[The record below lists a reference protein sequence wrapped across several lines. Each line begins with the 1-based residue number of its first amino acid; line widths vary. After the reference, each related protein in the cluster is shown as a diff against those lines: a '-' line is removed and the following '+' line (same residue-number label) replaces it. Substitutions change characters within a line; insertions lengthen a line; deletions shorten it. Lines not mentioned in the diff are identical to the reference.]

1 MLAPV
6 LDSLDGFET
15 LIDIQR
21 AQARLAAL
29 EASAL
34 VAVAGAA
41 RDVLEVRVPHIDG
54 RPDRTL
60 HIEDAVAEEV
70 AAAMRIAP
78 RTARTKIDAARQ
90 LVGPLAPMHAEL
102 LAGRIT
108 SGHAAAIAREAGRL
122 PRAIDGEDDDAYAE
136 HCRQLLDRVLPF
148 ALTHTPGET
157 ARRARGVIARI
168 DPDGTERR
176 RKQATVH
183 EDVTVWD
190 EVDGQSVL
198 SARMSTPDA
207 YVLLAAI
214 NALAQDDRFVAPN
227 TCTAAQRRVE
237 ALKALVLTHATSESD
252 DEVIASARTTA
263 HIGVVVPLETM
274 LGLSDEPALLTG
286 SGPINASAAREVV
299 ANCGVDSTMYRLVVD
314 PDGTLLDLGR
324 QRYEVSDAQRAF
336 VAARDVTC
344 RFPGCAARA
353 IACQMDHAVPW
364 DDGGRTDAQNL
375 GALCARHHQLKTHAG
390 WEILESAPDGSC
402 TWLSPLGRDYQR
414 EPAFATA

>member
-1 MLAPV
+1 MLDRLV
-6 LDSLDGFET
+6 
-15 LIDIQR
+15 DIQR
-21 AQARLAAL
+21 QQARLAAL

-34 VAVAGAA
+34 VAAAGAV
-41 RDVLEVRVPHIDG
+41 REVLEVSVPHIDG
-54 RPDRTL
+54 RPDRLL
-60 HIEDAVAEEV
+60 HIEDAVAEEI

-90 LVGPLAPMHAEL
+90 LVGPLSPAHHEL
-102 LAGRIT
+102 MTGRIT

-122 PRAIDGEDDDAYAE
+122 PRAIDGQDDAEYE
-136 HCRQLLDRVLPF
+136 QQCRKLLERVLPY

-157 ARRARGVIARI
+157 ARKARGLIARI
-168 DPDGTERR
+168 DPDGASRR
-176 RKQATVH
+176 REQAKIH

-190 EVDGQSVL
+190 DVDGQSVL

-214 NALAQDDRFVAPN
+214 NALAQDDRFGAPE
-227 TCTAAQRRVE
+227 TCTAGQRRVD
-237 ALKALVLTHATSESD
+237 ALKALVLTHAANEAD
-252 DEVIASARTTA
+252 GEVIASARTTA
-263 HIGVVVPLETM
+263 HIGVVVPLEAM
-274 LGLSDEPALLTG
+274 LGLSDDPALLPG
-286 SGPINASAAREVV
+286 SGPISASAAREVI
-299 ANCGVDSTMYRLVVD
+299 AHCGVDSTMYRLVVD

-353 IACQMDHAVPW
+353 IACQIDHAVPW
-364 DDGGRTDAQNL
+364 DDGGPTDAQNL
-375 GALCARHHQLKTHAG
+375 GALCVRHHQLKTHAG

-402 TWLSPLGRDYQR
+402 TWRSPAGRDYRR
-414 EPAFATA
+414 EPALATA

>member
-6 LDSLDGFET
+6 LDRLV
-15 LIDIQR
+15 DIRRQ
-21 AQARLAAL
+21 QARLAAL

-34 VAVAGAA
+34 VAAAGAV
-41 RDVLEVRVPHIDG
+41 REVLEVSLPHIDG
-54 RPDRTL
+54 RPDRVVT
-60 HIEDAVAEEV
+60 IEDAMAEEI
-70 AAAMRIAP
+70 AAALRISP
-78 RTARTKIDAARQ
+78 RTARTKIDAARL

-102 LAGRIT
+102 LEGRIT
-108 SGHAAAIAREAGRL
+108 SGHAAAIAREAARL
-122 PRAIDGEDDDAYAE
+122 PRAIDGQHDPEHAE
-136 HCRQLLDRVLPF
+136 HCRQLLESVLPY

-157 ARRARGVIARI
+157 ARKARGLIARI
-168 DPDGTERR
+168 DPDGASRR
-176 RKQATVH
+176 REQAKIH

-190 EVDGQSVL
+190 DVDGQSVL

-214 NALAQDDRFVAPN
+214 NAVAQDDRFVAPEA
-227 TCTAAQRRVE
+227 CTAGQRRVA
-237 ALKALVLTHATSESD
+237 ALRSLVLTHATGTD
-252 DEVIASARTTA
+252 GDEVLTSARTTA
-263 HIGVVVPLETM
+263 HIGVIVPLEAM

-286 SGPINASAAREVV
+286 SGPISASAAREVI
-299 ANCGVDSTMYRLVVD
+299 ADCGVDSTMYRLVVD

-353 IACQMDHAVPW
+353 IACQIDHAVPW
-364 DDGGRTDAQNL
+364 DEGGRTDAENL
-375 GALCARHHQLKTHAG
+375 GALCVRHHQLKTHAG
-390 WEILESAPDGSC
+390 WEIIESAPDGAC
-402 TWLSPLGRDYQR
+402 TWRSPLGRDYRR